1 MQRPNDIALFR
12 FEVIAP
18 LLNLQGPRGILRRT
32 IEKLTERVWDHPH
45 RGRVKLGAGTIE
57 EWLYLYRRG
66 GLDALK
72 HSPRK
77 DRGKSRRIDDEIS
90 ERIEDLARAELP
102 LDGPSILKEL
112 EAEPAFKDRLPSL
125 STLYRFLKARGLD
138 TRRLAASRDHRA
150 FEFDLAGDCWQADV
164 MYGPQ
169 LPTPSGTRRRTC
181 LIAVLDDA
189 TRVIAHAQFY
199 FEQHLSSLR
208 DALKQAFLKRGLPRR
223 LYVDQGRIF
232 KSRQLLH
239 LAARLGIQLLH
250 TRPYRP
256 QGRAK
261 LERFF
266 GTARR
271 AFLRRVDVNR
281 LAGIEELNRLL
292 FAFIEGEYHVHP
304 HRGLGGETPLDRWMR
319 RGEGIRPLPPDI
331 DLDAQFL
338 EETKR
343 RVRKDGTITVRGK
356 TFEPGPLFIGQKVTV
371 RFDPFDL
378 RGVRVV
384 SDRGDEVA
392 AYPVDLV
399 GNRRVA
405 RRADN
410 DTPKTH
416 PELRSLKKRATDLEK
431 GGPRE

>member
-1 MQRPNDIALFR
+1 MQPNDIALFR

-18 LLNLQGPRGILRRT
+18 LLNLQGPRGVLRRA
-32 IEKLTERVWDHPH
+32 IEKLAERVWDHPL

-57 EWLYLYRRG
+57 EWLYLYRQG
-66 GLDALK
+66 GLEALQRR
-72 HSPRK
+72 PRK
-77 DRGKSRRIDDEIS
+77 DRGHSRRIDDELA
-90 ERIEDLARAELP
+90 ERIEELARAEQP

-112 EAEPAFKDRLPSL
+112 EADEAFKLSLPSL

-138 TRRLAASRDHRA
+138 TLRLPASRDHRA

-164 MYGPQ
+164 MYGPH
-169 LPTPSGTRRRTC
+169 LCTPSGTRRRTY

-189 TRVIAHAQFY
+189 TRLIAHAQFY
-199 FEQHLSSLR
+199 FEQHLCSLR

-266 GTARR
+266 GTVRR
-271 AFLRRVDVNR
+271 AFLRRVLVDR
-281 LAGIEELNRLL
+281 LSGIDELNRLL
-292 FAFIEGEYHVHP
+292 WAFIEGEYHVHP
-304 HRGLGGETPLDRWMR
+304 HRGLGGETPLDRWVR
-319 RGEGIRPLPPDI
+319 RAEGIRPVPPDI

-338 EETKR
+338 EETSR
-343 RVRKDGTITVRGK
+343 RVRKDGTLTVRGK
-356 TFEPGPLFIGQKVTV
+356 VFEAGPLFIGHKVTV

-378 RGVRVV
+378 RWVRIVCE
-384 SDRGDEVA
+384 RGGETA

-399 GNRRVA
+399 GNRYVA
-405 RRADN
+405 RRPD
-410 DTPKTH
+410 DERSTTH
-416 PELRSLKKRATDLEK
+416 PDLKSLRQRAADLEK
-431 GGPRE
+431 EGGRE